1 MKVLR
6 RVLVYLILP
15 LLGYLIGAT
24 IFTHFYNKI
33 ERGDLQKATL
43 VAEAKSCERLSPVS
57 WRGFGYHYECKAE
70 IRVVSDQ
77 TTHMST
83 VTGWLT
89 PEDIGKE
96 YAAHTQ
102 RVGKALYPDERNQW
116 QLLLG
121 CVLTFVFAIVYL
133 IAFANVAYRILPDRG
148 PRKRR
153 MPTRYEPPAQ

>member
-1 MKVLR
+1 VKALR
-6 RVLVYLILP
+6 RLLVYLILP
-15 LLGYLIGAT
+15 LLGYMIGAT
-24 IFTHFYNKI
+24 IFNHFYNKL
-33 ERGDLQKATL
+33 EPGDLQKATL
-43 VAEAKSCERLSPVS
+43 VAVAKSCERLSPVS

-70 IRVVSDQ
+70 IRVVSDGS
-77 TTHMST
+77 THTST

-102 RVGKALYPDERNQW
+102 RVGNTLYPDERNQS
-116 QLLLG
+116 QVLLG
-121 CVLTFVFAIVYL
+121 WVCTFVFAIVYL